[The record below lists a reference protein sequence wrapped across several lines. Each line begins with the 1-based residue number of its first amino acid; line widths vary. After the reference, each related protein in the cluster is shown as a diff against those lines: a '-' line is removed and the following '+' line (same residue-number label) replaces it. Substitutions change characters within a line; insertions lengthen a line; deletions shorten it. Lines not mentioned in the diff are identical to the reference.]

1 MRRISVCA
9 VLFLSSALGFGWQK
23 PPYRGQT
30 PFFARP
36 MAIPGDASH
45 QQEQSQNQ
53 GELRE
58 ALRACAALLV
68 AATSVSCPDAA
79 QRKAQPQQQPPQPP
93 ANLQEKSG
101 GQLADAERSPRIGPS
116 VHRIALSRYLG
127 PVSRRYRAR
136 EGTTGATAT
145 TCGEPPGKVWGQF
158 AVPEQSPERSQKRPG
173 TQRYGRGGHC

>member
-9 VLFLSSALGFGWQK
+9 VLFLSSALGFGWQQ

-79 QRKAQPQQQPPQPP
+79 QQKAQPQQQPPQPP

-101 GQLADAERSPRIGPS
+101 GNSQMQSDLRGSVRACAALLLAATSVPCPGDTAQGKAQPQQPPQPAANPRKS
-116 VHRIALSRYLG
+116 LG
-127 PVSRRYRAR
+127 PI
-136 EGTTGATAT
+136 
-145 TCGEPPGKVWGQF
+145 
-158 AVPEQSPERSQKRPG
+158 RSS
-173 TQRYGRGGHC
+173 